1 MFDKSHIKLS
11 IWILCPDA
19 PLISLIIE
27 TYVHISGDRGS
38 TVVKALC
45 YKSED
50 RWFDPSW
57 CEWNFSLT

>member
-1 MFDKSHIKLS
+1 MGEDRGASAFVKGYSGEGGS
-11 IWILCPDA
+11 
-19 PLISLIIE
+19 PLDLYISSVCMSE
-27 TYVHISGDRGS
+27 GNRGS

-57 CEWNFSLT
+57 CQWIFH